1 MIRIDPKPQVLA
13 ALTAAFPKPPRSAER
28 ALAKYCRVLEGLVF
42 ASLNRGRTPEQQK
55 LNLFGVSLE
64 LLANKGGR
72 IGKDK
77 TRVHQWLRENNWE
90 LVKTVIQGT
99 SQSRKVSDVKLTDLV
114 TFTNLLETQPD
125 SMKPEIAANEI
136 DAYLTGDSEANAELC
151 ALLYPDLADL
161 NTEEQILERFDPLRV
176 NTKSLANY
184 IEWLSTQATKINAS
198 RKSTA
203 LHQARVV
210 LGVATEYDGC
220 YLQRKKPSEFGRM
233 YYEGISVQ
241 NVNRDLRRAIL
252 GDCWE
257 YDIRSSV
264 ITWKMGFAVDYLT
277 SQRVS
282 EPEAVRREF
291 RSTLAYIE
299 DRDDFMTTVRRS
311 VFSDPEVT
319 TTADFQ
325 KQLLKQAFTAISFG
339 ARATSCGWSDG
350 SGGITNSAIVDILRN
365 ADQRKKF
372 LADPC
377 VRDFIRE
384 QNSLDQYIFGLVKS
398 QRPDLLKL
406 PDLQT
411 PSGRPSRSRVL
422 AYLYQHDETMV
433 MGIVTETAAKHER
446 MPIARVHDAIFFRRR
461 LGPDLKWEIEQEM
474 REKTGNPYW
483 RLAAKQLEGFRSLNR
498 DQIREEQEHRTRIAA
513 ETERALN
520 YRGAFPT
527 IDGVSTE
534 SEWMLDS

>member
-1 MIRIDPKPQVLA
+1 
-13 ALTAAFPKPPRSAER
+13 R
-28 ALAKYCRVLEGLVF
+28 ALELLVF

-55 LNLFGVSLE
+55 FNLFGVSLE

-72 IGKDK
+72 IGKAK
-77 TRVHQWLRENNWE
+77 TRVHQWLRENNLA
-90 LVKTVIQGT
+90 LVKTVVQGT
-99 SQSRKVSDVKLTDLV
+99 TQSRKVSDVKLTDLV
-114 TFTNLLETQPD
+114 TFTNLLETKPE
-125 SMKPEIAANEI
+125 SMNAEIAANEI
-136 DAYLTGDSEANAELC
+136 DAYLTGDSEANEELC

-161 NTEEQILERFDPLRV
+161 NTEEQILERFDLLRV

-184 IEWLSTQATKINAS
+184 IEWLSTQATKVTAI

-210 LGVATEYDGC
+210 LGVATVYDGC
-220 YLQRKKPSEFGRM
+220 YLQRKKPSQFGRM

-241 NVNRDLRRAIL
+241 NVNRELRRAIL

-264 ITWKMGFAVDYLT
+264 ITWKMGFALDCLR
-277 SQRVS
+277 SQQEL
-282 EPEAVRREF
+282 EPEAVRSEF

-319 TTADFQ
+319 TSADFQ

-350 SGGITNSAIVDILRN
+350 SGGIKNSALVDILRN
-365 ADQRKKF
+365 ADQRRKF

-384 QNSLDQYIFGLVKS
+384 QNTLDKYIFGLFKS

-411 PSGRPSRSRVL
+411 PSGRPSRNRVL
-422 AYLYQHDETMV
+422 AYLYQHDETRV
-433 MGIVTETAAKHER
+433 IDIVIQAAAK
-446 MPIARVHDAIFFRRR
+446 
-461 LGPDLKWEIEQEM
+461 
-474 REKTGNPYW
+474 
-483 RLAAKQLEGFRSLNR
+483 
-498 DQIREEQEHRTRIAA
+498 
-513 ETERALN
+513 
-520 YRGAFPT
+520 
-527 IDGVSTE
+527 
-534 SEWMLDS
+534 